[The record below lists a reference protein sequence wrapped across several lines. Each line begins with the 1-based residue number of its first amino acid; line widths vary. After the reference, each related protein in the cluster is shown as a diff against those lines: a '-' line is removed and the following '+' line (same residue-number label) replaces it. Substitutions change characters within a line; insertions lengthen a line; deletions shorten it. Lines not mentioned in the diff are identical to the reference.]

1 MRVTALTI
9 HQHNKATEAGKLY
22 HLDNHGDRTQNG
34 ELVLAG
40 IDNKT
45 TEQTVGSSMYNLA

>member
-1 MRVTALTI
+1 MQVIVLMI
-9 HQHNKATEAGKLY
+9 HPHNKATEAGKLY
-22 HLDNHGDRTQNG
+22 HLDNHGDRIQNG

-40 IDNKT
+40 VDNKT